1 MPSESSPRNQGP
13 ETHSETGG
21 SNSAKDKEYHVLT
34 KIPMALSV
42 PLLGRT
48 LQLESPK
55 QTLHRTA

>member
-34 KIPMALSV
+34 KIPMVLSV

-48 LQLESPK
+48 PINVSPVSVM
-55 QTLHRTA
+55 